1 MNTITRNLFRA
12 IHEGKWLSIEYKN
25 KNGEVTKYWIG
36 VEDICMA
43 DRSLHVSGLHLAK
56 YTLGDFP
63 RIYIDSILSAG
74 VIEGSW
80 HPINQKLVDDIRLHP
95 EAYKDL
101 FEHPANFKIL
111 NYLADCSRLDTTPYQ
126 KDYALIPGLDGEQV
140 ESGVYHLKP
149 EQYRDIIRR
158 FQYRRTR
165 EKEKKTKKLHQLCMN
180 LLSIPTSRGMYVLAY
195 RKMNF
200 DVRRRRLVAD
210 EEVTICREFTL
221 DGELQSIRRFLPE
234 EYEDLLEDF
243 ERNQEEIKDRI
254 TQNNPQI
261 KGVDDRPY
269 LLTVTREILLDLNE
283 EYEAIM
289 DMYRQQKVTA
299 PIRAFF
305 GELTKRPVRTKQYPL
320 ALLNRRINLDQL
332 LAIHHGLKY
341 PLSYIQGPPG
351 TGKTNTI
358 LNTIATAFFNEKTV
372 LFTSYNNHPI
382 DSVFEQLRDIR
393 YRGNPIPL
401 PVIRLGNTEKV
412 EEALDEI
419 KRLYL
424 QTKEMKVYARTLER
438 NRDDKIERTARLSE
452 LLKRYEEILDLRER
466 KEAIERLLQ
475 AEQNLT
481 FRVELQ
487 SRQLSQIEKRISGI
501 EEVREEDAMPL
512 IDDDEEEFRKYLY
525 YISAKYIQRLGEPK
539 NQDLLDIVLM
549 EGSRKLQVTEFNR
562 YLSQEENMKKFLR
575 IFPVVITT
583 CISAHRLGAPKPYFD
598 MVIMDE
604 ASQCNCAVSLVPI
617 IRGKNLMLVG
627 DPQQLSPVIVL
638 DPKNN
643 QALKKRYKISREYD
657 YMENSIYKTYLACD
671 SVSDEI
677 LLSYHYRCHEKIIEF
692 NNKKYYNGKLKI
704 RSSVQED
711 APLVY
716 LDLEEDP
723 AAGKNTAP
731 AEAAK
736 IIEFVQENRDKKIGI
751 ITPFTN
757 QRDCINQKL
766 RESGIEDIQCGTVH
780 AFQGD
785 EKDIILFSLAV
796 TDQTFAK
803 TYGWLKNNKEL
814 INVATSRAKEK
825 LILLSSS
832 RNLSRLHTHGEDDD
846 IFELAEYI
854 QTKGTSQVT
863 PKTAETRALGIKP
876 YSAETETAFLETLNH
891 ALSNILVTGKR
902 YTVQREVAIPQVLGG
917 NRQECELFH
926 TGRFDFVVY
935 ERQGAGKELP
945 VLAIDLD
952 GKEHLEDEEIRER
965 ERQKNQICRNYNF
978 ERIRVDNSYARRYN
992 YMKEILI
999 DYFKKL

>member
-1 MNTITRNLFRA
+1 
-12 IHEGKWLSIEYKN
+12 
-25 KNGEVTKYWIG
+25 
-36 VEDICMA
+36 
-43 DRSLHVSGLHLAK
+43 
-56 YTLGDFP
+56 
-63 RIYIDSILSAG
+63 
-74 VIEGSW
+74 
-80 HPINQKLVDDIRLHP
+80 
-95 EAYKDL
+95 
-101 FEHPANFKIL
+101 
-111 NYLADCSRLDTTPYQ
+111 
-126 KDYALIPGLDGEQV
+126 
-140 ESGVYHLKP
+140 
-149 EQYRDIIRR
+149 
-158 FQYRRTR
+158 
-165 EKEKKTKKLHQLCMN
+165 
-180 LLSIPTSRGMYVLAY
+180 
-195 RKMNF
+195 
-200 DVRRRRLVAD
+200 
-210 EEVTICREFTL
+210 
-221 DGELQSIRRFLPE
+221 
-234 EYEDLLEDF
+234 
-243 ERNQEEIKDRI
+243 
-254 TQNNPQI
+254 
-261 KGVDDRPY
+261 
-269 LLTVTREILLDLNE
+269 
-283 EYEAIM
+283 
-289 DMYRQQKVTA
+289 
-299 PIRAFF
+299 
-305 GELTKRPVRTKQYPL
+305 
-320 ALLNRRINLDQL
+320 
-332 LAIHHGLKY
+332 
-341 PLSYIQGPPG
+341 
-351 TGKTNTI
+351 
-358 LNTIATAFFNEKTV
+358 
-372 LFTSYNNHPI
+372 
-382 DSVFEQLRDIR
+382 
-393 YRGNPIPL
+393 
-401 PVIRLGNTEKV
+401 
-412 EEALDEI
+412 
-419 KRLYL
+419 
-424 QTKEMKVYARTLER
+424 
-438 NRDDKIERTARLSE
+438 
-452 LLKRYEEILDLRER
+452 
-466 KEAIERLLQ
+466 
-475 AEQNLT
+475 
-481 FRVELQ
+481 
-487 SRQLSQIEKRISGI
+487 
-501 EEVREEDAMPL
+501 MPL

-711 APLVY
+711 TPLVY

-766 RESGIEDIQCGTVH
+766 RENGIEDIQCGTVH

-846 IFELAEYI
+846 LFELAEYI

-999 DYFKKL
+999 DYFRKL